1 MDNDSEPSKSR
12 SWYNMKNPK
21 EEMPEK
27 EKDMRVHHSTT
38 NIIRAIVLL
47 KRADNTLTFAMRSLE
62 GTEMNT
68 MSKDVWNT
76 KCIIEEEIKRLYKYI
91 YK

>member
-1 MDNDSEPSKSR
+1 MDYDSEPSKSR
-12 SWYNMKNPK
+12 SWHNMKNPK

-27 EKDMRVHHSTT
+27 EKKIRLHHATT
-38 NIIRAIVLL
+38 NIIQAIVLL

-62 GTEMNT
+62 GTEMQL

-76 KCIIEEEIKRLYKYI
+76 KCIIEEEIKRLDKYI
-91 YK
+91 VK

>member
-1 MDNDSEPSKSR
+1 MR
-12 SWYNMKNPK
+12 TK
-21 EEMPEK
+21 EEMPANQK
-27 EKDMRVHHSTT
+27 KNAIHHSTT

-68 MSKDVWNT
+68 MSKDVWNS
-76 KCIIEEEIKRLYKYI
+76 KRSIEDVIQKLENYKE
-91 YK
+91 